1 MIKTISHVK
10 LENERRKP
18 IKKKNACGNVFLFI
32 ARVK

>member
-18 IKKKNACGNVFLFI
+18 ILKNVCEHVFLFI